1 MTAIQPH
8 NVHGWIFSREKALLL
23 LDRGAKIDTQ
33 DNWSVGCFHGLF
45 RRIAD
50 DWLVWE
56 EQGKSF
62 QKTESVTADEVLRF
76 LLLLLDRGGD
86 AFAINSSRYF
96 AGYDG
101 HSVTERAFI
110 IGLGKIWLAALR
122 TCTHP
127 YDLSAFLAQDH
138 SRCCNRMPEYCQHC
152 LSEETD
158 CLNGSAT
165 ESSSTEF
172 MLEDPE
178 TGSVTLILELPAC
191 LERDCHWA
199 VWDYLERLTTQPDA
213 SGGLDLNT
221 SWVLDDRTP
230 DLFLHHN
237 LPDFMY
243 NDPRSRLG
251 AVEEPDEE
259 DASESEAEGSVEE
272 DLGEI
277 EGEESDVDTLET
289 NDARAFN
296 ESEAKGF
303 AEEADGELAGSGGP
317 ENPVDQ
323 GPVLDEGA
331 LLSNGSPSWEDA
343 SYLPLYNLSAAKPT
357 SADLPEPQLPAY
369 EAVDTQGLL
378 LELMGGRSPN
388 ASSSADTSR
397 EETKVS
403 RLLGVIPQS
412 FGLFED
418 PLLHFN
424 PWG

>member
-1 MTAIQPH
+1 MTAIQPY
-8 NVHGWIFSREKALLL
+8 NVAEWIFSREKALLL
-23 LDRGAKIDTQ
+23 LDHGAKIDSQ
-33 DNWSVGCFHGLF
+33 DDGSVGCFHGLF
-45 RRIAD
+45 SAVANR
-50 DWLVWE
+50 WLEWE
-56 EQGKSF
+56 ERRETS
-62 QKTESVTADEVLRF
+62 QKPELVTADEVLRF

-86 AFAINSSRYF
+86 AFAINS
-96 AGYDG
+96 AGFCAEYDG

-110 IGLGKIWLAALR
+110 IGLGEIWLAALR

-138 SRCCNRMPEYCQHC
+138 ARCCNRMPEFRQHC
-152 LSEETD
+152 LSEETHR
-158 CLNGSAT
+158 LNGPAT
-165 ESSSTEF
+165 ESNSTKF

-178 TGSVTLILELPAC
+178 TGSVTLILELPSC

-199 VWDYLERLTTQPDA
+199 VWDYLERLTTQPDPRG
-213 SGGLDLNT
+213 SLDLNT
-221 SWVLDDRTP
+221 SWVLGDRTP
-230 DLFLHHN
+230 NLFLRHN
-237 LPDFMY
+237 LPDDMY
-243 NDPRSRLG
+243 RCP
-251 AVEEPDEE
+251 VEGSDEE
-259 DASESEAEGSVEE
+259 DSSESEAEGSVEE

-277 EGEESDVDTLET
+277 EGGESDVDAVKT

-296 ESEAKGF
+296 ESEAEEF
-303 AEEADGELAGSGGP
+303 AEEADGSLEESGGP

-343 SYLPLYNLSAAKPT
+343 NYLPLYNLSAAKPT

-388 ASSSADTSR
+388 APSSADTSR
-397 EETKVS
+397 EETDVS
-403 RLLGVIPQS
+403 RLLGIIPQS

>member
-1 MTAIQPH
+1 M
-8 NVHGWIFSREKALLL
+8 LL

-33 DNWSVGCFHGLF
+33 DNWSVGCFHNLF
-45 RRIAD
+45 TGVASR
-50 DWLVWE
+50 WLVWE
-56 EQGKSF
+56 KLRKTT
-62 QKTESVTADEVLRF
+62 QKPESVTADEVLRF

-86 AFAINSSRYF
+86 AFAINSPGFFTRYE
-96 AGYDG
+96 G
-101 HSVTERAFI
+101 HSVTEHAFI
-110 IGLGKIWLAALR
+110 VGLGKIWLAALT

-138 SRCCNRMPEYCQHC
+138 ARCCNRMPKYCQHC
-152 LSEETD
+152 LSEETHR
-158 CLNGSAT
+158 LNGSAT

-199 VWDYLERLTTQPDA
+199 VWDYLERLTTQPDPR
-213 SGGLDLNT
+213 GGLDLNT
-221 SWVLDDRTP
+221 SWVLGDRTP

-237 LPDFMY
+237 LPEFMY
-243 NDPRSRLG
+243 NRLFFRMIAARLRATRLR
-251 AVEEPDEE
+251 AVEESDEE
-259 DASESEAEGSVEE
+259 DSNESEAEGSVEE

-277 EGEESDVDTLET
+277 EGEESDVDAVET

-296 ESEAKGF
+296 ESEAEEF
-303 AEEADGELAGSGGP
+303 AEEADGSLEESGGP

-331 LLSNGSPSWEDA
+331 LLSNGSPSWENA
-343 SYLPLYNLSAAKPT
+343 SYLPLYNLPAAKPT
-357 SADLPEPQLPAY
+357 SADLPEPQLP
-369 EAVDTQGLL
+369 EPVDTQGLF
-378 LELMGGRSPN
+378 LEPMGGRSPN
-388 ASSSADTSR
+388 ASRSADTSR
-397 EETKVS
+397 EETEVS

-412 FGLFED
+412 FGLYED